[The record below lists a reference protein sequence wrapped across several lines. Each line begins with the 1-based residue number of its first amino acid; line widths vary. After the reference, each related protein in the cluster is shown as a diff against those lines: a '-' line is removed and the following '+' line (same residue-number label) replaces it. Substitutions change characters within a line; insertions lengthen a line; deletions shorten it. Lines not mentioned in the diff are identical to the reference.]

1 MSDAKKTRV
10 LYLPSTPLNLLVSV
24 AHATAYNNEQ
34 DAQLVLIDQ
43 KSLNKN
49 PYFSAL
55 KEWGEG
61 PFEQV
66 DILPG
71 KAKGLHKLAER
82 KVNFSKLVNI
92 AQSFKP
98 NVIAVGSDRRV
109 EFQFLMQY
117 CRHKIGQVSGWYMDD
132 GLYSYA
138 GRPYKRIKDNV
149 NGVLKKLVY
158 GLWWQEPPT
167 IGASSWVDQ
176 AWLFSPIH
184 AISALQ
190 QKKIALIK
198 PEWFDQRQVVEFSER
213 VLLQFD
219 LDQTVKD
226 RIQSADLFLLI
237 PHPNNIEKMIGYEN
251 RIELFLTALNELGLN
266 VVIKYHP
273 RSQGNDALDLAKR
286 YNTFVLPK
294 NLAFEF
300 VLPLINRRAIILG
313 DVSTVLMTARW
324 LRPDIITLAVLPEG
338 DEFSQQ
344 FRSVISGFEIPV
356 LKSFD
361 DVFIRINS
369 DLKKIT

>member
-55 KEWGEG
+55 KEWGES

-167 IGASSWVDQ
+167 IGASSWVEQ

-198 PEWFDQRQVVEFSER
+198 PEWFDQRQVANFSER
-213 VLLQFD
+213 VLLQFG
-219 LDQTVKD
+219 LDQAVKES
-226 RIQSADLFLLI
+226 IQSVDLFLLI
-237 PHPNNIEKMIGYEN
+237 PHPNNIEKMTGYEK
-251 RIELFLTALNELGLN
+251 RIELFLTALSQLGLK
-266 VVIKYHP
+266 VAIKYHP
-273 RSQGNDALDLAKR
+273 RSQGKDTLNLAER
-286 YNTFVLPK
+286 YGAYVLPN

-300 VLPLINRRAIILG
+300 VLPLINRRAFIVG

-324 LRPDIITLAVLPEG
+324 LRPDVTTLAVLAEH
-338 DEFSQQ
+338 DEFAQRFKSI
-344 FRSVISGFEIPV
+344 ISSFEIPV
-356 LKSFD
+356 LESFD
-361 DVFIRINS
+361 DVYIRINS
-369 DLKKIT
+369 AHK